1 MRVQEAKRAGH
12 AMPRRS
18 ADSNPRDGYRGAGA
32 GQRADPPE
40 KTGEGGVWGGGS
52 RARRRA
58 PRNAVY
64 K

>member
-18 ADSNPRDGYRGAGA
+18 ADSNPRDGYRGPGR
-32 GQRADPPE
+32 GQRADPSE

-52 RARRRA
+52 RRARAAKRS
-58 PRNAVY
+58 V
-64 K
+64 